1 MLTFFIPYSIKPH
14 ILEQHDVKK
23 DKEFMDSPPIADVDF
38 TMLWKESGYTI
49 KNYVQ
54 PASDNRFI
62 TPQTRTNAMTPEI
75 LLLRGKINQLSEI
88 TEYIELELTDNPQWE
103 APSDTS
109 YLNEKDWADPDIVD
123 NVRAMQATNK
133 LISWFGEDN
142 EGYVGLWRGPD
153 DIPLEQAQVVR
164 LDSEGQYE
172 LVADTIANYLAISCD
187 EDEFPHIRQLL
198 TTAGFSV
205 ANSID
210 EIWQRIDDSI
220 VQPNDY
226 RNQLYNDARILR
238 GEDPV
243 E

>member
-1 MLTFFIPYSIKPH
+1 
-14 ILEQHDVKK
+14 
-23 DKEFMDSPPIADVDF
+23 
-38 TMLWKESGYTI
+38 
-49 KNYVQ
+49 
-54 PASDNRFI
+54 
-62 TPQTRTNAMTPEI
+62 
-75 LLLRGKINQLSEI
+75 
-88 TEYIELELTDNPQWE
+88 
-103 APSDTS
+103 
-109 YLNEKDWADPDIVD
+109 
-123 NVRAMQATNK
+123 MQATNK

-142 EGYVGLWRGPD
+142 ERYVGLWRGPD

-226 RNQLYNDARILR
+226 RNRLYNDARILR
-238 GEDPV
+238 GADPV